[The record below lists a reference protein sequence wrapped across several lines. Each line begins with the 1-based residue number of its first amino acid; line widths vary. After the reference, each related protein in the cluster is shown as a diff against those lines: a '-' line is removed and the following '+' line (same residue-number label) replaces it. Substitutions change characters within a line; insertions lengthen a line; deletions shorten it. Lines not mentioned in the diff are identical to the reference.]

1 MVFQR
6 TSISPIPRK
15 SPFPFEIRKTVYQAH
30 SFARLSSQK
39 AAWVRPTT
47 ISHFEGSY
55 DSSRV
60 DAHIQA
66 RRCFAFIPDGLPAL
80 FRYRWQTALDTSSSS
95 GTDLSTGNG
104 YSAANMLLPGGGRDL
119 RYSSTFSSVIFAMVT
134 RAEGGG
140 GSSVSRYYP
149 LIQIHASF
157 MKGGSDVKRASISDP
172 NFSARRFRSSFRISH
187 TYRPITQKRRWS

>member
-1 MVFQR
+1 MPLYVRNPSRVSLKWIAAVRQQFRIPVMVFQR

-140 GSSVSRYYP
+140 GLFGLTILPSHPDPCLLYE
-149 LIQIHASF
+149 
-157 MKGGSDVKRASISDP
+157 GG
-172 NFSARRFRSSFRISH
+172 F
-187 TYRPITQKRRWS
+187 